1 MRTLP
6 FLKLLVKLQDL
17 LTRENGQ
24 DLVEY
29 ALLVCLIAFGV
40 TAGMGSVASGLNT
53 AFSNI
58 STQLSSSIT

>member
-1 MRTLP
+1 MNTML
-6 FLKLLVKLQDL
+6 LKLYIKIQDL
-17 LTRENGQ
+17 MNREDGQ

-29 ALLVCLIAFGV
+29 ALLIALIAFGV
-40 TAGMGSVASGLNT
+40 TAGMGKVASGLNT